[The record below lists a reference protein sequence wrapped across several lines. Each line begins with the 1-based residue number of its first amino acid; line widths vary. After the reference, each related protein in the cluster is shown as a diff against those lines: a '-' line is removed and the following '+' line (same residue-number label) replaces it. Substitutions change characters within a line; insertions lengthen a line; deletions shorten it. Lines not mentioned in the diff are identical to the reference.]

1 MTPDDI
7 GLSFFTADQQSKE
20 PGVVSVFGAVDQERM
35 IAHIDD
41 VEDDD
46 LDSSFFSDS
55 MKDVEDAATRAFDVG
70 IRTLTDEPRTP
81 SASTTFGA
89 TTPAAA
95 RQSGAQAT
103 AVSAESLKTD
113 EGARRSFILGGPA
126 GSSS

>member
-7 GLSFFTADQQSKE
+7 GLNFFTADQQSKE
-20 PGVVSVFGAVDQERM
+20 PAVASVFGAVDQDRM

-55 MKDVEDAATRAFDVG
+55 MKDVEDAATRVFDVG

-81 SASTTFGA
+81 RASSTFGTA
-89 TTPAAA
+89 PP
-95 RQSGAQAT
+95 AQAPQPGGQ
-103 AVSAESLKTD
+103 AAPVSAASLQTD
-113 EGARRSFILGGPA
+113 EKARRSFILGGPA
-126 GSSS
+126 GSSA

>member
-7 GLSFFTADQQSKE
+7 GLSFFTADQQSKD
-20 PGVVSVFGAVDQERM
+20 PGSTSVFGAVDQERM

-55 MKDVEDAATRAFDVG
+55 MKDVEDAATRVFDVG

-81 SASTTFGA
+81 QASTTFGA
-89 TTPAAA
+89 AQTAPVRPA
-95 RQSGAQAT
+95 GAQNP
-103 AVSAESLKTD
+103 AVSDESL
-113 EGARRSFILGGPA
+113 ENNEQARRSFILGGPA